1 MHAFFFLIRVI
12 HLTLIVNFCPF
23 NLQLKP
29 YVSYRSPENY
39 RPEFTARE
47 LFDYIYCDKIEE
59 DFKNKKLD
67 AEGNPLEPS
76 EEEKLTSQ
84 EAFDQGR
91 RTGSDLFTQ
100 DRPYPNRRQR
110 LGLD

>member
-1 MHAFFFLIRVI
+1 MALIS
-12 HLTLIVNFCPF
+12 NFCSF
-23 NLQLKP
+23 ELQFQP
-29 YVSYRSPENY
+29 YVSYRSPENS
-39 RPEFTARE
+39 RSEFTARE

-76 EEEKLTSQ
+76 EEEKLTAQ
-84 EAFDQGR
+84 EAFDRGR

-100 DRPYPNRRQR
+100 DRPYPTRRER